1 MLLIRI
7 VPATPGSRVWHST
20 TEPSRSDE
28 TKMNLYTQAE
38 KVGMSKVKCKI
49 VIFLEREQ
57 GLTKWITIFN
67 IFIYGGIWSHIHLKI
82 TFNRSAWRR
91 KM

>member
-1 MLLIRI
+1 
-7 VPATPGSRVWHST
+7 
-20 TEPSRSDE
+20 
-28 TKMNLYTQAE
+28 MNLYTQAE

-67 IFIYGGIWSHIHLKI
+67 IFIYGGIWSHIHLEI

-91 KM
+91 KMCFLKVYPKMYIYTSRNKILSMVIPILMCD